1 MKPGPVDIIPASK
14 RPKIKKPLQLK
25 RLFDQIVAWFRAR
38 KMRGIYFVIATSLLV
53 IALVSLQ
60 IYMSSYVYVVM
71 LNDRE
76 IGVVD
81 NAREIENFIG
91 ELNDRCGEL
100 YGMSTKPG
108 DNIAL
113 VREFRPHS
121 QPEPERVQTVI
132 RQQLTLLTEAYM
144 ITVDGAPLVPVNSE
158 DDLELVIDS
167 IKNNY
172 KRDSRGTKVLD
183 VFIVEDLD
191 LEKCTVE
198 PKEILDAEEVVSLLL
213 NHREPRKLQ
222 ASLLTE
228 YGANSFLDG
237 RQPFGYDEVVYI
249 DYTAVKT
256 PLENE
261 EPVVAGN
268 GIRVKSLEE
277 VTVTEIIPFSVEYL
291 YDAEMWAVQ
300 KEITTTGK
308 EGEKELVYRITREN
322 GAEINRVKVRETI
335 LEHPVTQIETYGS
348 AKVPSVGT
356 GRFIWPVENGGEV
369 TPGRGFSSWHTGID
383 IHAPSGTNILAA
395 DNGVVWFSGWGGSQ
409 GNYLILY
416 HGSYWTLYLHNSVN
430 IVSKGTEV
438 TRGDII
444 AKVGSTGRSS
454 GPHLHFEVR
463 IDDGT
468 GEWHTYY
475 QHLPVDPLQFFMP

>member
-1 MKPGPVDIIPASK
+1 MKPGHVDIIPAGK

-38 KMRGIYFVIATSLLV
+38 KMRGIYFVIAASLVV

-60 IYMSSYVYVVM
+60 SYMSSYVYVVM
-71 LNDRE
+71 FNGRE
-76 IGVVD
+76 IGVVN
-81 NAREIENFIG
+81 NAREIEKFIG
-91 ELNDRCGEL
+91 ELNDRCGDF
-100 YGMSTKPG
+100 YGMNTKPG

-121 QPEPERVQTVI
+121 RPEPERVQTVI
-132 RQQLTLLTEAYM
+132 RQQLTVLTDAYM
-144 ITVDGAPLVPVNSE
+144 ITVDGAPLVPVNSKE
-158 DDLELVIDS
+158 DLELVIDS
-167 IKNNY
+167 IKSNY
-172 KRDSRGTKVLD
+172 SRGSRETKILD

-198 PKEILDAEEVVSLLL
+198 PEEVLNAEEVVSLLL
-213 NHREPRKLQ
+213 NHREQQNLQ
-222 ASLLTE
+222 AALLPD
-228 YGANSFLDG
+228 YGSNSFLDN
-237 RQPFGYDEVVYI
+237 RLLSGYDELVYN
-249 DYTAVKT
+249 DFMAEMA

-277 VTVTEIIPFSVEYL
+277 VTVTEIIPFPVEYL
-291 YDAEMWAVQ
+291 YDEEMWVVQ
-300 KEITTTGK
+300 KEITNPGK

-322 GAEINRVKVRETI
+322 GAEISRIKVRETI
-335 LEHPVTQIETYGS
+335 LEYPVTQIETYGL

-383 IHAPSGTNILAA
+383 INALSGTNILAA

-430 IVSKGTEV
+430 LVSKGTEV
-438 TRGDII
+438 TQGDII

-463 IDDGT
+463 IDDET